1 MVTNDSLT
9 IRRVALGI
17 LAASISTGAAAND
30 WQKFYTPLPGG
41 EQYQKTQGEP
51 EQVAS
56 TGNFERDVELMWHRG
71 YGPIG
76 YTLFTTNNGKTKDAV
91 RFAKSLGAGYVVVA
105 TELVSSQQSYLPWT
119 TPTTNYSTTNGTATV
134 TGSGGTAYGTY
145 SGTTT
150 TSGTKTTYIPYT
162 INRFQ
167 KGAIYFGRAPEGGSG
182 IFARGLANEEVAL
195 IESQRA
201 FAIQYIRNGSPA
213 YNANLLPGDIIAEVN
228 GQPADEANWK
238 AARAQSSTLKLKVYR
253 NSQIREITLSLP
265 PNP

>member
-1 MVTNDSLT
+1 MVVNASSN
-9 IRRVALGI
+9 IRSIAFAMVALS
-17 LAASISTGAAAND
+17 LSSVAAAND
-30 WQKFYTPLPGG
+30 WQRFYTPFPNGD
-41 EQYQKTQGEP
+41 QFQKTLEKP

-76 YTLFTTNNGKTKDAV
+76 LTHFTTNNGKTKDAV
-91 RFAKSLGAGYVVVA
+91 GFAKKLGARYVVVA
-105 TELVSSQQSYLPWT
+105 TQLVSSQQSYLPWT

-134 TGSGGTAYGTY
+134 TGSGGTAYGSY

-150 TSGTKTTYIPYT
+150 TSGTSTTYIPYT
-162 INRFQ
+162 INRFE
-167 KGAIYFGRAPEGGSG
+167 KAAIYFGKAPEGGTG
-182 IFARGLANEEVAL
+182 TFGRALTKEEVAL

-228 GQPADEANWK
+228 GQPADETSWK
-238 AARAQSSTLKLKVYR
+238 TARAQSSTLRLKVYR
-253 NSQIREITLSLP
+253 NSQVREITLNVPTSP
-265 PNP
+265 